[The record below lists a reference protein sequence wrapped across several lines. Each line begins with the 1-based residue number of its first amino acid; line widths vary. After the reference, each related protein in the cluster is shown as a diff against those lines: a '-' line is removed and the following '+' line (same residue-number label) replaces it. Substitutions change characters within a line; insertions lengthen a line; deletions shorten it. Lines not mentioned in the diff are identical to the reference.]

1 MGPTVLEVSDVA
13 LPTMAEP
20 TMLPTNQHTTQVDA
34 ATPNGTPA
42 RRSAVCMGGDGTEAS
57 ARRGV
62 SRPDA

>member
-1 MGPTVLEVSDVA
+1 
-13 LPTMAEP
+13 MAEP

-34 ATPNGTPA
+34 ATPNETPA

-62 SRPDA
+62 SRPDE